1 LWEAIETAENGDI
14 IYLENDVYV
23 GENNLEINIDK
34 NITIWGK
41 GKNVVIDGKT
51 SILIFFKW

>member
-1 LWEAIETAENGDI
+1 MWEAIETAENGDI